1 MIVTY
6 QYRINPTPDQVSL
19 IDNWFALWLRHWNYA
34 WGQRLNW
41 LHRTRCQIDGCSAL
55 SEPIAQIPSRVNY
68 YTQQT
73 ALKEKNPENKNIY
86 SEVQQINLQ
95 RLDKTSWRWLT
106 PDQTGKR
113 AGRPRFKKKG
123 ELRSFGFALLQSPKS
138 CLFFISF

>member
-1 MIVTY
+1 
-6 QYRINPTPDQVSL
+6 
-19 IDNWFALWLRHWNYA
+19 
-34 WGQRLNW
+34 
-41 LHRTRCQIDGCSAL
+41 LHRTRCQIDGCSTL
-55 SEPIAQIPSRVNY
+55 SEPIAQAPSRVNY

-73 ALKEKNPENKNIY
+73 ALKEKNLENKNIY

-95 RLDKTSWRWLT
+95 RLDKTWWRWLT

-113 AGRPRFKKKG
+113 AGRPRFTKKG